1 MTSYDQKRETNE
13 FLILENNDRRAIE
26 SKVNSS
32 SDLCTLPAISEN
44 SQYTV
49 AGVAQG
55 DGTNVAVGTA
65 FTLLCDQGYTFKN
78 TNSLLQTCTEGLATS
93 DIRNECFRKF

>member
-1 MTSYDQKRETNE
+1 MTSYDQKIETNE
-13 FLILENNDRRAIE
+13 FLILENNDRRAIDF
-26 SKVNSS
+26 KVNSS

-65 FTLLCDQGYTFKN
+65 FTLVCDEGYTFKN
-78 TNSLLQTCTEGLATS
+78 SKTSVQTCTEDLATS
-93 DIRNECFRKF
+93 DISNECTRK